1 MPDVLVEVCLDS
13 VESAAAAEQGG
24 AQRVE
29 LCDNLVEGGTT
40 PSAGMIA
47 ATRDAVSLG
56 IMVMI
61 RPRGGDFCYSARELD
76 VMGRDIRAA
85 RDRGAD
91 GVVFGVLT
99 PDGRVDEDV
108 TSELVELARPL
119 STTFHRAFDVTR
131 DPLEALDTLILVG
144 VDRILTSGQEAS
156 VVDGCDTIRS
166 LQERAAG
173 RIVVMPGCGITPVNV
188 AQIVRE
194 TRATEI
200 HVVGTKSVDSPMEH
214 RNPRVFM
221 GTEEGAS
228 EYVRT
233 VTDVEVVR
241 ALVTA
246 ASRPQST

>member
-13 VESAAAAEQGG
+13 VESAAAAEHGG

-108 TSELVELARPL
+108 TSELVELARPM

-194 TRATEI
+194 TRATEV
-200 HVVGTKSVDSPMEH
+200 HVVGTKSVESPMAY

-221 GTEEGAS
+221 GKEEGAS

-233 VTDVEVVR
+233 VTDAEVVR
-241 ALVTA
+241 ALVAA